1 MLLQSKL
8 IALMMGLSLKNQTL
22 VMDRILM
29 TNQMVSHYP
38 NLLSKSSYK
47 GAGVVKGLNLAY
59 KYSH

>member
-1 MLLQSKL
+1 
-8 IALMMGLSLKNQTL
+8 LKNQTL